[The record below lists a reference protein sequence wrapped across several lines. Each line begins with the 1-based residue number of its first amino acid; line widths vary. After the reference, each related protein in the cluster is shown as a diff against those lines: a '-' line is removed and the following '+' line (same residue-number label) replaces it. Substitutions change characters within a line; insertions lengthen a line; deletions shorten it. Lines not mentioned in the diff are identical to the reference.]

1 MPYDIF
7 SLRDPVA
14 RSVRPIDPKFIDK
27 ETKLTAGSLVSKDY
41 MIILKGGG
49 RGMG

>member
-1 MPYDIF
+1 MSYDIF

-14 RSVRPIDPKFIDK
+14 RSARPIGPEPIYK

-41 MIILKGGG
+41 MIILTGGG